1 VSYELTYEKLCLR
14 IPATEL
20 RQLLDVAADGD
31 IEAVANDIIAD
42 VSADVLS
49 YVAARRT
56 PPTAGESRKLQAIM
70 FRWFL
75 WQVALD
81 RRSLGDDAQKAH
93 EADVK
98 WLEAYAEGKGSL
110 GDDDETMTPAEPQ
123 QSADTRV
130 FTRDKMKGF

>member
-1 VSYELTYEKLCLR
+1 MGDYLTYAKLTTR
-14 IPATEL
+14 IPSNEL

-31 IEAVANDIIAD
+31 IETVAEDIIAD
-42 VSADVLS
+42 VEGDVLS
-49 YVAARRT
+49 YVEARRT
-56 PPTAGESRKLQAIM
+56 PPTAGESAKLAAIC

-75 WQVALD
+75 WAVALD
-81 RRSLGDDAQKAH
+81 RRSVGEDAQKAH

-110 GDDDETMTPAEPQ
+110 GDDDEPLQPPDPQ